1 MSVSRRFQTPA
12 RLIANALPC
21 SLAVPLLLVG
31 LVLLLNPEIDPGFA
45 GLLSAWGMLTVA
57 YGLPLLVGLPLGFSA
72 IRFFAAHPLRIGW
85 FQPKAAVWFLVVGIG
100 GCIAIHAANLILI
113 GDRLTAGGKAHLTV
127 ALAFEVVAWT
137 VASTLTV
144 LAQWRRGAEV
154 DVRHQIALALLLGAP
169 LVSALYAWSVS
180 GDRSPAP
187 PYVTP
192 EAATRRGLVMILGIE
207 GATFNEVLPLASEG
221 RLPNFARLMKE
232 GAYGPLRTVNPCR
245 SPVAWAS
252 LATGMLPSRHGLKDG
267 LVYELAGFQDDLRTV
282 PFGLLS
288 RHCRFLGLLAER
300 PAEVADLRAPPLW
313 TMLDRLK
320 LPAAFVSWPIGGTP
334 RPHGTKVEAEERDA
348 EALGEAQRILG
359 EEGFQMPSQERRML
373 MGSVLADHDSR
384 DAAYRIIQAS
394 HPRVVAACLPGLGPV
409 GATFMKYRRTE
420 GAAGAP
426 VESAEKYG
434 RVLDRYYEMIDHV
447 LGDVRAS
454 LPEGAHMIVVSAY
467 GTEPLSLLQRLARK
481 IARLDVP
488 SAGHDWGPAGIFL
501 FAGPGVAAGR
511 QVDDLD
517 VTDVVPITLYVL
529 GAPVARDMDGRLSRR
544 LFERWYLET
553 SPITLIPTYN

>member
-1 MSVSRRFQTPA
+1 
-12 RLIANALPC
+12 
-21 SLAVPLLLVG
+21 
-31 LVLLLNPEIDPGFA
+31 
-45 GLLSAWGMLTVA
+45 
-57 YGLPLLVGLPLGFSA
+57 
-72 IRFFAAHPLRIGW
+72 
-85 FQPKAAVWFLVVGIG
+85 
-100 GCIAIHAANLILI
+100 
-113 GDRLTAGGKAHLTV
+113 
-127 ALAFEVVAWT
+127 
-137 VASTLTV
+137 V
-144 LAQWRRGAEV
+144 LAQWRRRAAG
-154 DVRHQIALALLLGAP
+154 DIRHHVALALLVAAP
-169 LVSALYAWSVS
+169 PVSALYAWSVS

-221 RLPNFARLMKE
+221 RLPNFARLIKE

-252 LATGMLPSRHGLKDG
+252 LATGMLPARHGLKDG
-267 LVYELAGFQDDLRTV
+267 SVYSLAGLNGDLRTI
-282 PFGLLS
+282 PWGLLS
-288 RHCRFLGLLAER
+288 RHCLFMGLLSAR
-300 PAEVADLRAPPLW
+300 PAEVADLRTPPLW
-313 TMLDRLK
+313 TVLDRLK
-320 LPAAFVSWPIGGTP
+320 LPAAFVSWPLAGAP
-334 RPHGTKVEAEERDA
+334 RPRGAGLEAEERA
-348 EALGEAQRILG
+348 EEALEESQRILG
-359 EEGFQMPSQERRML
+359 EEGFEIPSRERQIL
-373 MGSVLADHDSR
+373 KGSVMADHDSR
-384 DAAYRIIQAS
+384 DAARRIMEAS
-394 HPRVVAACLPGLGPV
+394 RPRVVAACLPGLGSV
-409 GATFMKYRRTE
+409 GATFMRYRRTE

-447 LGDVRAS
+447 LGDVRSS
-454 LPEGAHMIVVSAY
+454 LPGDAHLVVLSAY

-517 VTDVVPITLYVL
+517 VTDIVPITLYVL

-553 SPITLIPTYN
+553 SPITLIPSYN